1 METRPDIDREK
12 LAYQGI
18 SLGATEGPR
27 LMGLEPRL
35 RVGLLWWGGALERE
49 NPAEVDPFHFAPR
62 SRAPTLMVN
71 GRDDYIFPLETSQIP
86 LFRHLGSL
94 EKDKRHFVV
103 EGGHGPLTQEVVRET
118 LAWLDRYLGP
128 VKTR

>member
-1 METRPDIDREK
+1 
-12 LAYQGI
+12 
-18 SLGATEGPR
+18 
-27 LMGLEPRL
+27 
-35 RVGLLWWGGALERE
+35 
-49 NPAEVDPFHFAPR
+49 
-62 SRAPTLMVN
+62 MVN

-86 LFRHLGSL
+86 LFRHLGAP